1 VCEVGCLEVTQCVR
15 AHSVRQCAVRLL
27 CVATRLA
34 KVVAVTVPDVDLK
47 GLVATYSI
55 EAVTY
60 AQSCPWMP

>member
-1 VCEVGCLEVTQCVR
+1 MR